1 MATSNKQKQANE
13 RRQTPREPYVT
24 AVDYTIQGHT
34 YSDFIQNIGADG
46 VYIETRQPLSI
57 GDSIALSFPLPG
69 YQSYITVTGIIVRV
83 TPDGIG
89 VKFNKAIRDLLK
101 QEK

>member
-1 MATSNKQKQANE
+1 MTTPNKRKQDKE

-34 YSDFIQNIGADG
+34 YSDFIKNIGADG
-46 VYIETRQPLSI
+46 VYIDTRQPLSI
-57 GDSIALSFPLPG
+57 GDPISLSFPLPG
-69 YQSYITVTGIIVRV
+69 YQNYITVTGRIVRV

-89 VKFNKAIRDLLK
+89 VKFKKAMRDLL
-101 QEK
+101 QP